1 MFIMYQTDYK
11 NHHFEISEQL
21 TALICIG
28 GENEYTIQQNTLSK
42 IFYMEASY
50 WPFISCWW

>member
-11 NHHFEISEQL
+11 NYHFEISEQL

-50 WPFISCWW
+50 CPFISC

>member
-50 WPFISCWW
+50 CPFISC